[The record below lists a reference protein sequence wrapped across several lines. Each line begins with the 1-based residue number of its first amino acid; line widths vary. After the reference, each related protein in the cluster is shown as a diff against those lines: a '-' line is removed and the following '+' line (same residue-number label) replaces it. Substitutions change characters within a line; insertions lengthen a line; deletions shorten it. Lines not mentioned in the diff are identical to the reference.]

1 MTEQEAILRLRDHFA
16 IHDDGRPTPFL
27 NKAVSMAIN
36 ALEKQIAKKSNK
48 IERKRDEYGFI
59 YQLGECP
66 LCGKVVSD
74 DRQCCDCG
82 QRLNWEE

>member
-36 ALEKQIAKKSNK
+36 ALEKEFQYQEKFDMEIIFALSVVLMLSIKDIAMLAVR
-48 IERKRDEYGFI
+48 EFI
-59 YQLGECP
+59 
-66 LCGKVVSD
+66 
-74 DRQCCDCG
+74 R
-82 QRLNWEE
+82 

>member
-1 MTEQEAILRLRDHFA
+1 MTEKTALEWLKVLNSWTMLRDE
-16 IHDDGRPTPFL
+16 PK
-27 NKAVSMAIN
+27 KACEMAIN
-36 ALEKQIAKKSNK
+36 ALEKQIAKKPNK

-74 DRQCCDCG
+74 DRQCCDCR
-82 QRLNWEE
+82 QKLDCSEV